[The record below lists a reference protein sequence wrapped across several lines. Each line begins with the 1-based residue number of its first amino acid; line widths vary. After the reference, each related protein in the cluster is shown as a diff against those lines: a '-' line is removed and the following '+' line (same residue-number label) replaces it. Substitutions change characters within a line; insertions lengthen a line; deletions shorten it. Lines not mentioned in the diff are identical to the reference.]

1 MRTSLRILACLAAAL
16 AVAPHARVRANDV
29 GAWTPDFAFKV
40 KRVSQVR
47 PSPDGR
53 HVAYVVGTAAM
64 EGEKSEW
71 ISQIWVADADGR
83 KAVQLTRG
91 DKSSTAPAWSPD
103 SQWIAFVSARA
114 TDKDAKDAKANLWRI
129 RIDGGEAEALTDEK
143 GGAATPRWS
152 PDGRRIA
159 LLLTDARSD
168 DEEKADK
175 EKRDARVVGEDVKRV
190 RLAIVAVEKDG
201 DGKRPVRRLTTG
213 EPSVGNVEGPGHFD
227 WSPDGKWIAFDHQPT
242 ALIDDWT
249 KGDISLVEV
258 ESGAVTPLATTPAAE
273 SNPSFSPDGR
283 WVAYEASDV
292 PVRWGGASRIQVVP
306 VAGGAPRALAA
317 TFDERPDL
325 LGWTAD
331 GTRVI
336 VSETRGTV
344 GRLAALPRDGGA
356 ATDITPADTTV
367 DTASLNASRTRIGFT
382 SQAPD
387 RAPEAFVAD
396 LPVGRIDATI
406 RTAAK
411 DRRRANGTAAAWTPV
426 QVSHAQDLHPV
437 ALGRTE
443 VVSWTAPDGKTIEG
457 LLTYPVA
464 YRAGTRVPLVVM
476 VHGGP
481 TGVFVR
487 SYTGAPSPYSV
498 AGFATHGFAVLRCN
512 VRGSGGYGRE
522 FRYANYQDWGG
533 GDYKDILSGVD
544 ALVAKGVADPDRLGI
559 MGWSYGGYMTSW
571 VITQTRRFKAASVG
585 AGVTN
590 LMSFTGTADIPS
602 FIPDY
607 FGGEYWDAFD
617 TWRARSAMFNVKGVT
632 TPTLIQHGESD
643 RRVPISQGYELYNA
657 LKRQGVTTK
666 MVVYPRQPHGIQE
679 PKLMLDAMTRNL
691 QWFDLYV
698 LGRNASARN

>member
-1 MRTSLRILACLAAAL
+1 MRVTSRFVAAIAL
-16 AVAPHARVRANDV
+16 AVVGIGPQATLRAN
-29 GAWTPDFAFKV
+29 GPEAWTPDFAFKV
-40 KRVSQVR
+40 KRVTLVR

-53 HVAYVVGTAAM
+53 HVAFVVGTAAM

-71 ISQIWVADADGR
+71 VSQIWVADADG
-83 KAVQLTRG
+83 KNAVQLTRG

-103 SQWIAFVSARA
+103 NTWIAFVSARGA
-114 TDKDAKDAKANLWRI
+114 DKDARPNLWRI
-129 RIDGGEAEALTDEK
+129 RIDGGEAEALTDDK
-143 GGAATPRWS
+143 GGAALPRWS

-159 LLLTDARSD
+159 FLLTDASSE
-168 DEEKADK
+168 DEEKAAK
-175 EKRDARVVGEDVKRV
+175 EKRDWRVVGEDVKRI
-190 RLAIVAVEKDG
+190 RLAVIPAEKDA
-201 DGKRPVRRLTTG
+201 DGKRPLRRLTSG
-213 EPSVGNVEGPGHFD
+213 DLSVGNVEGPGHFD

-242 ALIDDWT
+242 AHVDDWP

-258 ESGAVTPLATTPAAE
+258 ESGTVRSLVATAAAE
-273 SNPSFSPDGR
+273 ADPFFSFDGR
-283 WVAYEASDV
+283 SIAYEASDV

-306 VAGGAPRALAA
+306 VAGGTPRALAA

-325 LGWTAD
+325 LGWTQD

-336 VSETRGTV
+336 VSETRGTI
-344 GRLAALPRDGGA
+344 GRLTALPADGGA
-356 ATDITPADTTV
+356 GADITPADMTV
-367 DTASLNASRTRIGFT
+367 DAAALGASRGIVGFT

-387 RAPEAFVAD
+387 RAPEAFVAEV
-396 LPVGRIDATI
+396 PVGRVYVTTTTGAGKRSSAP
-406 RTAAK
+406 RT
-411 DRRRANGTAAAWTPV
+411 GAAWAPV
-426 QVSHAQDLHPV
+426 QVSHVQDLPAV

-443 VVSWTAPDGKTIEG
+443 VVSWKAPDGKAIEG
-457 LLTYPVA
+457 LLTYPVGYA
-464 YRAGTRVPLVVM
+464 AGARVPLVVM

-522 FRYANYQDWGG
+522 FRYANYKDWGG
-533 GDYKDILSGVD
+533 GDYQDILSGVD
-544 ALVAKGVADPDRLGI
+544 ALIAKGVADPDRLGI

-607 FGGEYWDAFD
+607 FGGEYWDTFD

-679 PKLMLDAMTRNL
+679 PKLMRDAMTRNL
-691 QWFDLYV
+691 EWFDRYV
-698 LGRNASARN
+698 LGRAASARN

>member
-1 MRTSLRILACLAAAL
+1 MRMISRF
-16 AVAPHARVRANDV
+16 VATIAIATAIAPRTTLRANDV
-29 GAWTPDFAFKV
+29 GAWTPEFAFKV
-40 KRVSQVR
+40 KRVTQVR

-53 HVAYVVGTAAM
+53 RVAFVVGTAVM

-71 ISQIWVADADGR
+71 LSQIWVADADGR
-83 KAVQLTRG
+83 NQVQLTRG
-91 DKSSTAPAWSPD
+91 DKSSTEPAWSPD
-103 SQWIAFVSARA
+103 GQWIAFVSSRGG
-114 TDKDAKDAKANLWRI
+114 DKDAKANLWRI
-129 RIDGGEAEALTDEK
+129 RTDGGEAEALTEEK
-143 GGAATPRWS
+143 GGAAGPRWS

-168 DEEKADK
+168 AEEKAAK
-175 EKRDARVVGEDVKRV
+175 EKRDWRVVGEDAKRI
-190 RLAIVAVEKDG
+190 RLAVIPAEKDA
-201 DGKRPVRRLTTG
+201 DGKRPLRRLTSGDT
-213 EPSVGNVEGPGHFD
+213 SVGNIEGAGHFD

-242 ALIDDWT
+242 PHIDDWP

-258 ESGAVTPLATTPAAE
+258 ESGTVKTLATTPAAE
-273 SNPSFSPDGR
+273 AGPSFSPDGR
-283 WVAYEASDV
+283 WVAYEASAV
-292 PVRWGGASRIQVVP
+292 PVRWGFASRIHVAP

-331 GTRVI
+331 GTRVL

-344 GRLAALPRDGGA
+344 GRLTALPVDGGA
-356 ATDITPADTTV
+356 AADITPADATV
-367 DTASLNASRTRIGFT
+367 DGAGLGASRLTVGFS

-387 RAPEAFVAD
+387 RAPEAFVAEV
-396 LPVGRIDATI
+396 PVGRLDITTTTGARK
-406 RTAAK
+406 RTNAA
-411 DRRRANGTAAAWTPV
+411 RAAVAWAPV
-426 QVSHAQDLHPV
+426 QVSRVQDLPAV

-443 VVSWTAPDGKTIEG
+443 VVNWKAPDGKAVEG
-457 LLTYPVA
+457 LLTYPVGYA
-464 YRAGTRVPLVVM
+464 AGTRVPLVVM

-481 TGVFVR
+481 AGVFVR

-498 AGFATHGFAVLRCN
+498 AGFATRGFAILRCN
-512 VRGSGGYGRE
+512 VRGSSGYGRE
-522 FRYANYQDWGG
+522 FRYANFKDWGG
-533 GDYKDILSGVD
+533 GDYQDILSGVD
-544 ALVAKGVADPDRLGI
+544 ALIAKGVADPDRLGI

-571 VITQTRRFKAASVG
+571 VITQTKRFKAASVG

-607 FGGEYWDAFD
+607 FGGEYWDNFD
-617 TWRARSAMFNVKGVT
+617 AWRARSAMFNVKGVS
-632 TPTLIQHGESD
+632 TPTLIQHGEAD
-643 RRVPISQGYELYNA
+643 RRVPVSQGYELYNA

-691 QWFDLYV
+691 EWFDRYV
-698 LGRNASARN
+698 LGRPASASN

>member
-1 MRTSLRILACLAAAL
+1 MRVTSRFVAAFAI
-16 AVAPHARVRANDV
+16 AVALGPRATTSANDV
-29 GAWTPDFAFKV
+29 GRWTPEFAFKV
-40 KRVSQVR
+40 KRVTQVR

-53 HVAYVVGTAAM
+53 HVAFVVATAAM

-71 ISQIWVADADGR
+71 LSQIWVADADGR
-83 KAVQLTRG
+83 SAVQLTRG

-103 SQWIAFVSARA
+103 SQWIAFTSSRGA
-114 TDKDAKDAKANLWRI
+114 DKDAKPNLWRI

-143 GGAATPRWS
+143 GGTATPRWS

-159 LLLTDARSD
+159 LLVTDALSD
-168 DEEKADK
+168 EEEKAAK
-175 EKRDARVVGEDVKRV
+175 EKRDARVVGEDVKRL
-190 RLAIVAVEKDG
+190 RLAVVPVEKDA
-201 DGKRPVRRLTTG
+201 DGKRPLRRLTSG
-213 EPSVGNVEGPGHFD
+213 EASVGNVEGPGHFD

-242 ALIDDWT
+242 ALVDDWP
-249 KGDISLVEV
+249 KGDVSLVEV
-258 ESGAVTPLATTPAAE
+258 ESGTVRTLAATAAAE
-273 SNPSFSPDGR
+273 EGPSFSPDGR
-283 WVAYEASDV
+283 MVAYQASDV
-292 PVRWGGASRIQVVP
+292 PVRWGGASRIHVVP
-306 VAGGAPRALAA
+306 VGGGPARALAA

-344 GRLAALPRDGGA
+344 GRLTALPADGGA
-356 ATDITPADTTV
+356 GADITPADMTV
-367 DTASLNASRTRIGFT
+367 DAAALGASRGIVGFT

-387 RAPEAFVAD
+387 RAPEAYVAP
-396 LPVGRIDATI
+396 LPVGRVSVATTTGAGKRTSAP
-406 RTAAK
+406 RTAA
-411 DRRRANGTAAAWTPV
+411 GWIPV
-426 QVSHAQDLHPV
+426 QVSHVQDLPPV

-443 VVSWTAPDGKTIEG
+443 VVSWKAPDGKTIEG
-457 LLTYPVA
+457 LLTYPVGYA
-464 YRAGTRVPLVVM
+464 AGARVPLVVM

-522 FRYANYQDWGG
+522 FRYANYKDWGG
-533 GDYKDILSGVD
+533 GDYQDILSGVD
-544 ALVAKGVADPDRLGI
+544 ALIAKGVADPDRLGI

-607 FGGEYWDAFD
+607 FGGEYWDTFD
-617 TWRARSAMFNVKGVT
+617 TWRARSAMFHVKGVT

-691 QWFDLYV
+691 EWFDRYV
-698 LGRNASARN
+698 LGRAASARN

>member
-1 MRTSLRILACLAAAL
+1 MRSLSTLALALLASSAGLAGPAAANDL
-16 AVAPHARVRANDV
+16 AP
-29 GAWTPDFAFKV
+29 WTPEAAFKV
-40 KRVSQVR
+40 KRVTTVR

-53 HVAYVVGTAAM
+53 RVAYVVATAVM

-71 ISQIWVADADGR
+71 VSQIWVADADGR
-83 KAVQLTRG
+83 NPAQLTRG
-91 DKSSTAPAWSPD
+91 EKSSTAPAWSPD
-103 SQWIAFVSARA
+103 GQWIAFASARGPK
-114 TDKDAKDAKANLWRI
+114 DKDGKEPKANLWRI
-129 RIDGGEAEALTDEK
+129 RVDGGEAEALTDEK
-143 GGAATPRWS
+143 GGVAGPAWS
-152 PDGRRIA
+152 PDGRLVA
-159 LLLTDARSD
+159 FLLTDARTD
-168 DEEKADK
+168 EEEKADK
-175 EKRDARVVGEDVKRV
+175 EKRDARVVGEDVKRI
-190 RLAIVAVEKDG
+190 RLAVVSVEKDA
-201 DGKRPVRRLTTG
+201 DGKRPLRRLTG
-213 EPSVGNVEGPGHFD
+213 GDPSVGNVEGAGHFD

-242 ALIDDWT
+242 PHVDDWT
-249 KGDISLVEV
+249 KGDVSLVEV
-258 ESGAVTPLATTPAAE
+258 ATGAVRPLAATPAAE

-283 WVAYEASDV
+283 FVAYEAEEA
-292 PVRWGGASRIQVVP
+292 PVRWAGASRIHVVP
-306 VAGGAPRALAA
+306 VAGGSPRALAV
-317 TFDERPDL
+317 TFDEQPGL
-325 LGWTAD
+325 VGWTAD
-331 GTRVI
+331 GTRVL
-336 VSETRGTV
+336 VSETRGTAA
-344 GRLAALPRDGGA
+344 RLTALPADGAPG
-356 ATDITPADTTV
+356 TDLTPADTTV
-367 DTASLNASRTRIGFT
+367 DAPLLGGSRAKVGFT

-396 LPVGRIDATI
+396 VAGG
-406 RTAAK
+406 AAPNAK
-411 DRRRANGTAAAWTPV
+411 KGTAGRGAAWLPV
-426 QVSHAQDLHPV
+426 QVSHVQEIPAP

-457 LLTYPVA
+457 LLTYPVGYA
-464 YRAGTRVPLVVM
+464 PGTRVPMVVI

-487 SYTGAPSPYSV
+487 SYTGGASPYPV
-498 AGFATHGFAVLRCN
+498 AGFATHGYAVLRCN

-522 FRYANYQDWGG
+522 FRYANYKDWGG
-533 GDYKDILSGVD
+533 GDYRDILSGVD

-571 VITQTRRFKAASVG
+571 VITQTKRFKAASVG

-617 TWRARSAMFNVKGVT
+617 TWRAHSAMFNVKGVT

-657 LKRQGVTTK
+657 LRRQGVTTK

-691 QWFDLYV
+691 EWFDRYV
-698 LGRNASARN
+698 LGRASSASN

>member
-1 MRTSLRILACLAAAL
+1 MTSRFVAAIAIAMATAL
-16 AVAPHARVRANDV
+16 TPVTTLRAN
-29 GAWTPDFAFKV
+29 GPEAWSPEFAFKV
-40 KRVSQVR
+40 KRVSLVR

-53 HVAYVVGTAAM
+53 HVAFVVGTAAM
-64 EGEKSEW
+64 EGEHSEW
-71 ISQIWVADADGR
+71 VSQVWVADADG
-83 KAVQLTRG
+83 KSAVQLTRG

-103 SQWIAFVSARA
+103 SQWIAFVSARGA
-114 TDKDAKDAKANLWRI
+114 DKDAKPNLWRI

-143 GGAATPRWS
+143 GGAAAPRWS
-152 PDGRRIA
+152 PDGAHIA
-159 LLLTDARSD
+159 FLLTDART
-168 DEEKADK
+168 DEEESAAK
-175 EKRDARVVGEDVKRV
+175 EKRDWRVVGEDVKRI
-190 RLAIVAVEKDG
+190 RLAVVPAEKDG
-201 DGKRPVRRLTTG
+201 DGKRPLRRLTTG
-213 EPSVGNVEGPGHFD
+213 DTSVGNVEGPGHFD

-242 ALIDDWT
+242 ALVDDWP

-258 ESGAVTPLATTPAAE
+258 ATGHVKPLVATPAAE
-273 SNPSFSPDGR
+273 ADPSFSPDGGS
-283 WVAYEASDV
+283 VAYEASDV

-306 VAGGAPRALAA
+306 AAGGAPRALAA

-325 LGWTAD
+325 LGWTQD
-331 GTRVI
+331 GSRVI
-336 VSETRGTV
+336 VSETQRTV
-344 GRLAALPRDGGA
+344 ARLAALPADGTAGV
-356 ATDITPADTTV
+356 DITPADATV
-367 DTASLNASRTRIGFT
+367 DAPALGGSRAMVGFT

-387 RAPEAFVAD
+387 RAPEAFVAEV
-396 LPVGRIDATI
+396 PVGRLYITTTTGAGKRSSAS
-406 RTAAK
+406 RT
-411 DRRRANGTAAAWTPV
+411 GAAWAPV
-426 QVSHAQDLHPV
+426 QVSHVQDLPPV

-443 VVSWTAPDGKTIEG
+443 VVSWSAPDGKTIEG
-457 LLTYPVA
+457 LLTHPVG
-464 YRAGTRVPLVVM
+464 YTAGARVPLVVM

-522 FRYANYQDWGG
+522 FRYANYKDWGG
-533 GDYKDILSGVD
+533 GDYQDILSGVD
-544 ALVAKGVADPDRLGI
+544 ALIAKGVADPDRLGI

-617 TWRARSAMFNVKGVT
+617 GWRARSAMFHVKGVT

-679 PKLMLDAMTRNL
+679 PKLMRDAMIRNL
-691 QWFDLYV
+691 EWFDQYV
-698 LGRNASARN
+698 LGRTASARN

>member
-1 MRTSLRILACLAAAL
+1 MRVTLRLVAAIAI
-16 AVAPHARVRANDV
+16 ATAIAPLTTLRAN
-29 GAWTPDFAFKV
+29 GPEAWTPEFAFKV
-40 KRVSQVR
+40 KRVSLVR

-53 HVAYVVGTAAM
+53 HVAFVVGTAAM
-64 EGEKSEW
+64 EGERSEW
-71 ISQIWVADADGR
+71 VSQVWVADADG
-83 KAVQLTRG
+83 KNAVQLTRG
-91 DKSSTAPAWSPD
+91 EKSSTAPTWSPD
-103 SQWIAFVSARA
+103 SQWIAFTSARGP
-114 TDKDAKDAKANLWRI
+114 DKDAKANLWRI
-129 RIDGGEAEALTDEK
+129 RIDGGEAEVLTDDK

-159 LLLTDARSD
+159 FLLTDARSD
-168 DEEKADK
+168 EEEKAAK
-175 EKRDARVVGEDVKRV
+175 EKRDARVVGEDVKRI
-190 RLAIVAVEKDG
+190 RLAVIPAEKDA
-201 DGKRPVRRLTTG
+201 DGKRPLRRLTSGDT
-213 EPSVGNVEGPGHFD
+213 SVGHVEGPGHFD
-227 WSPDGKWIAFDHQPT
+227 WSPDGKWIAFDHQPS
-242 ALIDDWT
+242 ALVDDWP

-258 ESGAVTPLATTPAAE
+258 ETGAVRALVATAAAE
-273 SNPSFSPDGR
+273 ANPSFSPDGR
-283 WVAYEASDV
+283 SIAYEASDV
-292 PVRWGGASRIQVVP
+292 PVRWGGASRIDVVP

-325 LGWTAD
+325 LGWTQD

-336 VSETRGTV
+336 VSETRGTI
-344 GRLAALPRDGGA
+344 GRLTALAVDGGA
-356 ATDITPADTTV
+356 GADITPADMTV
-367 DTASLNASRTRIGFT
+367 DTAALGASRGLVGFT

-387 RAPEAFVAD
+387 RAPEAFVAEV
-396 LPVGRIDATI
+396 PVGRVSVT
-406 RTAAK
+406 TTGAAK
-411 DRRRANGTAAAWTPV
+411 RTSAPRTAAAWAPV
-426 QVSHAQDLHPV
+426 PVSHVQDLPPV

-443 VVSWTAPDGKTIEG
+443 VVSWKAPDGKAIEG
-457 LLTYPVA
+457 LLTYPVGYA
-464 YRAGTRVPLVVM
+464 AGARVPLVVM

-481 TGVFVR
+481 TGVFAR

-522 FRYANYQDWGG
+522 FRYANYKDWGG
-533 GDYKDILSGVD
+533 GDYQDILSGVD

-571 VITQTRRFKAASVG
+571 VITQTKRFKAASVG

-607 FGGEYWDAFD
+607 FGGEYWDTFD
-617 TWRARSAMFNVKGVT
+617 TWRARSAMFQVKGVT

-691 QWFDLYV
+691 EWFDRYV
-698 LGRNASARN
+698 LGRAASASN

>member
-1 MRTSLRILACLAAAL
+1 M
-16 AVAPHARVRANDV
+16 
-29 GAWTPDFAFKV
+29 
-40 KRVSQVR
+40 
-47 PSPDGR
+47 
-53 HVAYVVGTAAM
+53 
-64 EGEKSEW
+64 
-71 ISQIWVADADGR
+71 
-83 KAVQLTRG
+83 
-91 DKSSTAPAWSPD
+91 
-103 SQWIAFVSARA
+103 
-114 TDKDAKDAKANLWRI
+114 
-129 RIDGGEAEALTDEK
+129 
-143 GGAATPRWS
+143 
-152 PDGRRIA
+152 
-159 LLLTDARSD
+159 
-168 DEEKADK
+168 
-175 EKRDARVVGEDVKRV
+175 GEDVKRV
-190 RLAIVAVEKDG
+190 RLAVVAAEKDG
-201 DGKRPVRRLTTG
+201 AGKRPVRRLTG
-213 EPSVGNVEGPGHFD
+213 GDASVGNVEGPGHFD

-258 ESGAVTPLATTPAAE
+258 ESGTVRPLATTAAAE

-306 VAGGAPRALAA
+306 VSGGAPRVLAA

-325 LGWTAD
+325 LGWTMD

-344 GRLAALPRDGGA
+344 GRLAALPANPPADGRSAIDGGA
-356 ATDITPADTTV
+356 GTDITPADTTV
-367 DTASLNASRTRIGFT
+367 DTATLNASRTRIGFT

-396 LPVGRIDATI
+396 LPVGRIDVAA
-406 RTAAK
+406 RTGAKGRTLAAG
-411 DRRRANGTAAAWTPV
+411 RAAAWTPV
-426 QVSHAQDLHPV
+426 QVSHAQDLPPI

-443 VVSWTAPDGKTIEG
+443 VVSWAAPDGKTIEG

-512 VRGSGGYGRE
+512 VRGSGGYGRQ
-522 FRYANYQDWGG
+522 FRYANYKDWGG

-571 VITQTRRFKAASVG
+571 VITQTKRFKAASVG

-607 FGGEYWDAFD
+607 FGGEYWDTFD

-643 RRVPISQGYELYNA
+643 KRVPISQGYELYNA
-657 LKRQGVTTK
+657 LKRQGVITK

-691 QWFDLYV
+691 EWFDRYV
-698 LGRNASARN
+698 LGSAASARN